1 MTDDTDDTA
10 PDPYVQQIRD
20 ELDRRAWSQR
30 RLADKALLGEATVFR
45 LLKGDYSNKT
55 LRKVERALGITLKDD
70 TSHGV
75 EVADIQVGGYAKQLY
90 DYYEGDYICVK
101 PAFKDETQYYTYQM
115 TITWSDDKHC
125 LVFEDKNPQYE
136 QTGSILVS
144 QGTQFLHFLTCDQG
158 SARLITAYHMP
169 RSRSTIRG
177 ISLTLAN
184 PRGRVLYPAAYPIV
198 MKRITD
204 TTAFWRG
211 LHGFVDKSDPRMEV
225 FADDFKEMALSP
237 MLLTA
242 YL

>member
-1 MTDDTDDTA
+1 MTNDSDEKLLDEK
-10 PDPYVQQIRD
+10 VRQIRD

-55 LRKVERALGITLKDD
+55 LRKVERALDITLDD
-70 TSHGV
+70 GTGDDLV
-75 EVADIQVGGYAKQLY
+75 VADIEVGGYAKQLY
-90 DYYEGDYICVK
+90 EYYEGDYLCVK
-101 PAFKDETQYYTYQM
+101 PAFKDDEQYYTYQM
-115 TITWSDDKHC
+115 TIAWSDEKHC
-125 LVFEDKNPQYE
+125 LVFQDKNPQYE
-136 QTGSILVS
+136 QSGSIMVS

-169 RSRSTIRG
+169 RTRKTIRG

-198 MKRITD
+198 MKRITGN
-204 TTAFWRG
+204 TAYWRDM
-211 LHGFVDKSDPRMEV
+211 HGFIAKSDERMDV
-225 FADDFKEMALSP
+225 FADDFKEMALTP

-242 YL
+242 YQ